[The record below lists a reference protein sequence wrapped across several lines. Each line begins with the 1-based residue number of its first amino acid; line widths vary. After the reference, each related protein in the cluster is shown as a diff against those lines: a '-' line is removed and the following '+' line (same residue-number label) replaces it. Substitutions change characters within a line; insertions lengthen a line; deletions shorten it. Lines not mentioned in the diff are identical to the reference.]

1 MSRELDSSDMVE
13 IGRQATWSVS
23 SAKTGHGIELLRDN
37 DLDTY
42 WQSDGPA
49 PHVVNMQFEKKTSI
63 RQVSFFRDKQDES
76 YTPLRVSIRGGTNHH
91 DLKEL
96 YSLDVEEATGWVNVN
111 LAELSGSGRPPRVFL
126 LQLAVLSNHHSGRDT
141 HIRQL
146 KLFSTRESL
155 MSLDEELPFT
165 AQECLQFS
173 TIR

>member
-13 IGRQATWSVS
+13 IGRHATWSVS

-111 LAELSGSGRPPRVFL
+111 LAELSGSGR
-126 LQLAVLSNHHSGRDT
+126 DT

-173 TIR
+173 IIR